1 MFNYCNGH
9 GVCNGASSTCN
20 CYEGYGAASD
30 ITLYRAPDCSSRT
43 CPAGKAWADIPTSS
57 TTAHALAE
65 CSSRGL
71 CDRSSGTC
79 KCFAG
84 FGGDACQRMNC
95 PNDCSGHGQ
104 CVSMSQMAE
113 MSDAFPLNNNT
124 YYEGFEG
131 STTWDEN
138 MIFGCVCDS
147 SWPVGLGP
155 GQTQKAEWFGADCSL
170 RHCPSGDDPDT
181 STIETDCNGV
191 IPVGGYT
198 AGEVGNLCQV
208 DCANRGTCDW
218 SAGRCNCY
226 SGYYGEACT
235 HRDIYTNVLKGKH
248 LQFGL

>member
-124 YYEGFEG
+124 YLR
-131 STTWDEN
+131 
-138 MIFGCVCDS
+138 DS
-147 SWPVGLGP
+147 KAQQLGMK
-155 GQTQKAEWFGADCSL
+155 T
-170 RHCPSGDDPDT
+170 
-181 STIETDCNGV
+181 
-191 IPVGGYT
+191 
-198 AGEVGNLCQV
+198 
-208 DCANRGTCDW
+208 
-218 SAGRCNCY
+218 
-226 SGYYGEACT
+226 
-235 HRDIYTNVLKGKH
+235 
-248 LQFGL
+248 